1 MQRQPVQSTAI
12 RSIGYDA
19 ENQTLEIEFLNGRI
33 YRYFGV
39 HEFLH
44 RGFMVA
50 DSTGDYFRR
59 RINNR
64 FQCEEIR

>member
-1 MQRQPVQSTAI
+1 MRRQAVQSTAI
-12 RSIGYDA
+12 RSIGYDP

-44 RGFMVA
+44 RGFMLA
-50 DSTGDYFRR
+50 DSKGDYFRR

-64 FQCEEIR
+64 FPCEETR